1 MCGIV
6 GVVRRRATRPVP
18 DASGLVR
25 ELDRALAGFELDGP
39 LAARLRDV
47 AIAAEA
53 VDTALRGVPGV
64 RAVLG
69 DPQAALLIEDR
80 VEQFTRRF
88 DALEVDLDRGVGG
101 ALAPAEL
108 EAVNAELVRAR
119 DAVWAVGRDRLR
131 TAREV
136 AALAGAD
143 PSVAALEAFLSV
155 QVALS
160 AIDRL
165 EVRGRDS
172 AGLHLLVRGHG
183 LELDEPAIARLVDA
197 RASDPLFG
205 SGSVRAFGEQLAFVY
220 KAAAEIGEL
229 GDNTAVLRAAIRDD
243 ALLHLALAADDAEV
257 VVLGHTRWASVGII
271 SEANAHPLNHE
282 ELDGSNRPY
291 VVGALNGDVD
301 NYADLKALEGLQ
313 VPAEITTDAKVIPT
327 LVARRIE
334 EGADVAEAF
343 RTTVAELAGSMGI
356 AAQTVAAPDRLL
368 LSLRGSGQALY
379 VGLVEDAY
387 VVASE
392 PYGLVEET
400 STYLRMDGETP
411 ADATRAAATRGQV
424 VVLDAAHAG
433 TLDGIERFA
442 FDGTSL
448 PVHADELQRAEIT
461 TRDIDRGEF
470 PHFLLKEISEAPA
483 SFRKTLRGKVVERDG
498 RLAVALGAETL
509 PDDVR
514 ARLRDGSIRRVVVIG
529 QGTAAIAGQSLAA
542 ALSAFADDR
551 LRADAVVATEFS
563 GFQLR
568 DDMSDTLVVA
578 ISQSGTTTDTNRT
591 SDLARARGAAV
602 IAIVNRRNS
611 DLVDKSDGV
620 LYTSDGRDV
629 EMAVP
634 STKAFYA
641 QIAAGYLLAIAIAT
655 EVGAS
660 HLDGPVHDLLDAL
673 RSLPDAMARVLELQ
687 SSIAGMAQRHAVSRR
702 YWAVVGNGRNRIAAA
717 EVRVKASELCYKS
730 ISFDA
735 TEDKKHIDL
744 SAEPLVVVCA
754 AGLQGSNVDDVAKEI
769 AIYRAHRA
777 APIVI
782 TTEGE
787 RRFDAALETI
797 AVPAVHPDVA
807 FVLSAMAGHLFAY
820 EAALAIDTSA
830 RPLREV
836 RAAVQSVVS
845 GAALGLASGDDLLV
859 KLAPAIE
866 SPVATFLDGLRVG
879 SYDGHLEAGTAVR
892 IASLLRYATGML
904 PLDMY
909 QVEHGA
915 VGTPSRVVE
924 DLTAALTAGIEEL
937 TRPVD
942 AIKHQAKTV
951 TVGISRS
958 DEELLQVALARE
970 VLAAGAARDALSY
983 RALRTLVALDPA
995 VEQVVGFT
1003 RYRVEGDAAGDDAT
1017 IHIVDRGGISVNL
1030 RSRTDDDPR
1039 LIGTKHR
1046 VAATREVWVARGA
1059 RDGRTMVIVP
1069 EVKDNVT
1076 IGMTLLHVRFAAHLP
1091 ADVIRTVLQGYQGR
1105 YGALRD
1111 AVTETVP
1118 TFDDT
1123 RLASFDIV
1131 DLLTTPVNV
1140 LAERWR

>member
-6 GVVRRRATRPVP
+6 GVVRRHATRPVP
-18 DASGLVR
+18 DAAALVR
-25 ELDRALAGFELDGP
+25 RLDDT
-39 LAARLRDV
+39 LAAAERGATDGDLTDTLRS
-47 AIAAEA
+47 AASGVEG
-53 VDTALRGVPGV
+53 VDRELRGVPGV
-64 RAVLG
+64 RALLG
-69 DPQAALLIEDR
+69 DPQSALLIGDRVDQLTAWLDR
-80 VEQFTRRF
+80 VE
-88 DALEVDLDRGVGG
+88 ADLDGG
-101 ALAPAEL
+101 LGATLAPADL
-108 EAVNAELVRAR
+108 ERVNAALVRAR

-131 TAREV
+131 TATEV
-136 AALAGAD
+136 GALAGAD
-143 PSVAALEAFLSV
+143 PSIAAIEAFLSV

-172 AGLHLLVRGHG
+172 AGLHLLVRHHG
-183 LELDEPAIARLVDA
+183 LDLDEPAVGRLVA
-197 RASDPLFG
+197 LRADDPLFG
-205 SGSVRAFGEQLAFVY
+205 SGSVHAMGDVMSFVY

-243 ALLHLALAADDAEV
+243 PLLHLALADHAAEV
-257 VVLGHTRWASVGII
+257 TVLGHTRWASVGII

-282 ELDGSNRPY
+282 ELDGDERPY

-301 NYADLKALEGLQ
+301 NYADLKALEQLQ

-327 LVARRIE
+327 LVARRLAA
-334 EGADVAEAF
+334 GATVEDAF
-343 RTTVAELAGSMGI
+343 RTTVSELAGSTGI
-356 AAQTVAAPDRLL
+356 AAQIATAPDELL

-379 VGLVEDAY
+379 VGLVEDAF

-400 STYLRMDGETP
+400 ATYLRMDGETP
-411 ADATRAAATRGQV
+411 ADPQRAAGTRGQV
-424 VVLDAAHAG
+424 VVLDAEHAG
-433 TLDGIERFA
+433 TLEGIRRSA
-442 FDGTSL
+442 FDGTPL
-448 PVHADELQRAEIT
+448 PVTPDELQHADIT
-461 TRDIDRGEF
+461 TRDIDRGDF

-498 RLAVALGAETL
+498 RFDVALGPDTL

-514 ARLRDGSIRRVVVIG
+514 ARLRDGAIRRVVVIG

-542 ALSAFADDR
+542 VVAALAGDQ
-551 LRADAVVATEFS
+551 LRAEAVVATEFS

-591 SDLARARGAAV
+591 ADLARARGATV
-602 IAIVNRRNS
+602 VSIVNRRNS

-641 QIAAGYLLAIAIAT
+641 QIAAGSLLAIALAR
-655 EVGAS
+655 EVTTPDPAR
-660 HLDGPVHDLLDAL
+660 VHGLLDAL
-673 RSLPDAMARVLELQ
+673 RSLPDAMVRVLGQRDAIGE
-687 SSIAGMAQRHAVSRR
+687 IARRHVLSRR
-702 YWAVVGNGRNRIAAA
+702 YWAVVGNGPNRIAAA
-717 EVRVKASELCYKS
+717 EVRIKASELCYKS

-754 AGLQGSNVDDVAKEI
+754 AGLQGSNAEDVAKEI

-782 TTEGE
+782 ANDGE
-787 RRFDAALETI
+787 RRFVAALETI
-797 AVPAVHPDVA
+797 PVPVVHADVA
-807 FVLSAMAGHLFAY
+807 FVLSAMAGHLFGY
-820 EAALAIDTSA
+820 EAALAIDASA
-830 RPLREV
+830 RPLREA
-836 RAAVQSVVS
+836 RAAVQFAVS
-845 GAALGLASGDDLLV
+845 ATDDGLDLLAR
-859 KLAPAIE
+859 LQPAIE
-866 SPVATFLDGLRVG
+866 GPAAAFLDGVRVG
-879 SYDGHLEAGTAVR
+879 GYDGHLEAGTAVR
-892 IASLLRYATGML
+892 IASLLRYATGIV
-904 PLDMY
+904 PLDVY

-915 VGTPSRVVE
+915 VGTPSRVIE

-958 DEELLQVALARE
+958 DEELLQVPLVRE

-1003 RYRVEGDAAGDDAT
+1003 RYRIEGDVDADDAT
-1017 IHIVDRGGISVNL
+1017 VHVVDRGGISLDL

-1039 LIGTKHR
+1039 LVGTKHR
-1046 VAATREVWVARGA
+1046 VATQREVTVARGR
-1059 RDGRTMVIVP
+1059 RDQRTVVIVP
-1069 EVKDNVT
+1069 EVKDNETV
-1076 IGMTLLHVRFAAHLP
+1076 GVTLLQARFVDRLP
-1091 ADVIRTVLQGYQGR
+1091 ADVARTVLQGYQGR

-1111 AVTETVP
+1111 AVTETAP
-1118 TFDDT
+1118 TFDDS
-1123 RLASFDIV
+1123 RLAGFDVV
-1131 DLLTTPVNV
+1131 DLLTEPVYV
-1140 LAERWR
+1140 LADHWR

>member
-18 DASGLVR
+18 DAAGLVHD
-25 ELDRALAGFELDGP
+25 LDRALASFDGDGP
-39 LAARLRDV
+39 LAPRLHDV
-47 AIAAEA
+47 AATVET

-64 RAVLG
+64 RALLG
-69 DPQAALLIEDR
+69 DPQAALLVADRIEVLTDR
-80 VEQFTRRF
+80 LDT
-88 DALEVDLDRGVGG
+88 LECDLDDGLGS
-101 ALAPAEL
+101 ALAPETL
-108 EAVNAELVRAR
+108 EEVNAALVRAR

-131 TAREV
+131 AAREV

-143 PSVAALEAFLSV
+143 PSVAAIEAFLSV

-172 AGLHLLVRGHG
+172 AGLHLLVRHHG
-183 LELDEPAIARLVDA
+183 LDLAEPAIGRLVDV
-197 RASDPLFG
+197 RAADPLFG
-205 SGSVRAFGEQLAFVY
+205 SGSVRALGDQLAFVY

-243 ALLHLALAADDAEV
+243 PLLHLALADDAAEV
-257 VVLGHTRWASVGII
+257 MVLGHTRWASVGII

-282 ELDGSNRPY
+282 ELDGHDRPY

-313 VPAEITTDAKVIPT
+313 VPAEITTDAKVIPA
-327 LVARRIE
+327 LVARRIAA
-334 EGADVAEAF
+334 GATVEDAF
-343 RTTVAELAGSMGI
+343 RTTVSELAGSMGI
-356 AAQTVAAPDRLL
+356 AAQTAAAPDRLL

-400 STYLRMDGETP
+400 STYVRMDGETP
-411 ADATRAAATRGQV
+411 ADPQRAAATRGQV
-424 VVLDAAHAG
+424 VVLDAAQAG
-433 TLDGIERFA
+433 SLAGIERFA
-442 FDGTSL
+442 FDGTLL
-448 PVHADELQRAEIT
+448 PVRDDDVQHAEIT
-461 TRDIDRGEF
+461 TRDIDRGEY

-498 RLAVALGAETL
+498 RLTVSLGAETL
-509 PDDVR
+509 PDDLR
-514 ARLRDGSIRRVVVIG
+514 ARLRAGTIRRVVVIG

-542 ALSAFADDR
+542 ALSALADDH
-551 LRADAVVATEFS
+551 LRTDAVVATEFS

-602 IAIVNRRNS
+602 VAIVNRRNS

-641 QIAAGYLLAIAIAT
+641 QIAAGHLLAIAIAG
-655 EVGAS
+655 EVGTPDPAQ
-660 HLDGPVHDLLDAL
+660 VHEILEAL
-673 RSLPDAMARVLELQ
+673 RALPDAMTRVLDLQ
-687 SSIAGMAQRHAVSRR
+687 PAIAGIAQRHAVSRR

-744 SAEPLVVVCA
+744 SAEPLVIVCA
-754 AGLQGSNVDDVAKEI
+754 AGLQGSNADDVAKEI

-782 TTEGE
+782 ATEGE
-787 RRFDAALETI
+787 RRFTAALETV
-797 AVPAVHPDVA
+797 AVPEVHPDVA
-807 FVLSAMAGHLFAY
+807 FVLSAMAGHLFGY

-836 RAAVQSVVS
+836 RAAVQAVV
-845 GAALGLASGDDLLV
+845 AAATSGDDLL
-859 KLAPAIE
+859 LRLGPQIE
-866 SPVATFLDGLRVG
+866 GPVATFLDGLRVAN
-879 SYDGHLEAGTAVR
+879 YDGDLEAGTAVR

-1003 RYRVEGDAAGDDAT
+1003 RYRIEGDLDRDDAT
-1017 IHIVDRGGISVNL
+1017 IHVVDRGGISVNL

-1046 VAATREVWVARGA
+1046 VATTREVWVARGA
-1059 RDGRTMVIVP
+1059 RDGRTVLIVP

-1076 IGMTLLHVRFAAHLP
+1076 VGLTLLHARFAERLP
-1091 ADVIRTVLQGYQGR
+1091 ASVTRTVLQGYQGR

-1111 AVTETVP
+1111 AVTETTL

-1123 RLASFDIV
+1123 RLAGFDLV